1 MELSYLLEKY
11 IEKTGY
17 GMDMWSKEENAVM
30 TTIAEILEESK
41 VKKFS
46 ISDVISSVCVSCDE
60 EKETHE
66 ICMDCISKM
75 IKENKTQTDL

>member
-30 TTIAEILEESK
+30 TTIAEILEEFK
-41 VKKFS
+41 AKKFS
-46 ISDVISSVCVSCDE
+46 ISDDDRDLLPSDCYIRNKIGCHCINE
-60 EKETHE
+60 CEYEK
-66 ICMDCISKM
+66 
-75 IKENKTQTDL
+75 DLK

>member
-11 IEKTGY
+11 IQKTGY

-75 IKENKTQTDL
+75 IRENKTQTDL